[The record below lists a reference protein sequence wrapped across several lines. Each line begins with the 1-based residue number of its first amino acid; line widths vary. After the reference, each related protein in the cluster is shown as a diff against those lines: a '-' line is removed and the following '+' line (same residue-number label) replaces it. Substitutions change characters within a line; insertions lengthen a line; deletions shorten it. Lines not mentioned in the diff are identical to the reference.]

1 MNQKGMVG
9 IQTCQ
14 PELLFHEIFH
24 LRESLVGSLVLFHYD
39 IEERP
44 VKKHT
49 LYNIS
54 FISCIIYRSG
64 LGISTGGEGEK
75 PLVRLLEYI

>member
-9 IQTCQ
+9 IQKCQ

-24 LRESLVGSLVLFHYD
+24 LREPLVGSLVLFHYG

-54 FISCIIYRSG
+54 FI
-64 LGISTGGEGEK
+64 
-75 PLVRLLEYI
+75 

>member
-1 MNQKGMVG
+1 MNQKGMVE
-9 IQTCQ
+9 IQMCQ

-24 LRESLVGSLVLFHYD
+24 LREPLVGSLVLFHYG

-49 LYNIS
+49 LYIV
-54 FISCIIYRSG
+54 IYVMETLFDGLMAGFMSRS
-64 LGISTGGEGEK
+64 
-75 PLVRLLEYI
+75 

>member
-14 PELLFHEIFH
+14 PELLFHDIFH
-24 LRESLVGSLVLFHYD
+24 VREPLVGSLVLFHCG
-39 IEERP
+39 IEERS

-54 FISCIIYRSG
+54 FI
-64 LGISTGGEGEK
+64 
-75 PLVRLLEYI
+75 

>member
-14 PELLFHEIFH
+14 TELLFHDIFH
-24 LRESLVGSLVLFHYD
+24 VREPLVGSLVLFHHG

-54 FISCIIYRSG
+54 FI
-64 LGISTGGEGEK
+64 
-75 PLVRLLEYI
+75 